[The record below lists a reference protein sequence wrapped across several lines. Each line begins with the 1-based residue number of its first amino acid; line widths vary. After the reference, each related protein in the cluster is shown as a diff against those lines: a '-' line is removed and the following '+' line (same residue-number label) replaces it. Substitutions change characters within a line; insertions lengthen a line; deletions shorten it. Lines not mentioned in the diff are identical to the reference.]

1 MSLYN
6 ILFGRNPHAS
16 LLLAVLGLRDND
28 VERLRDVSVSSDG
41 LQIEVYTR
49 TGGGNREDYP
59 NLAMRSAP
67 GWLGSVDDEFDCT
80 YCTDTFAVPAEWA
93 ADVAG
98 LSDVLTNGLRSEFGL
113 HLAKT
118 LRREPTEDD
127 LNTKAYQEE
136 RERLRATSHKMA
148 NGHTF
153 VPLTDAA
160 MEVALKLAEANGGAL
175 RSCWGILPIVLEI
188 KTNHIPFPNALD
200 PKVKTTLV
208 RAEIDYSF
216 KWEIDT
222 TYWQHCVE
230 RFSADFPVSMA
241 RIGEQVN
248 ASLARS
254 KGQ

>member
-1 MSLYN
+1 M
-6 ILFGRNPHAS
+6 LFGKNPHSS
-16 LLLAVLGLRDND
+16 LLLAVIGLREND
-28 VERLRDVSVSSDG
+28 VERLRDVSFTD
-41 LQIEVYTR
+41 QKIEVYTR

-59 NLAMRSAP
+59 NLAMRRAP
-67 GWLGSVDDEFDCT
+67 GWEGSVDDEFDCT

-200 PKVKTTLV
+200 PKVKTALI
-208 RAEIDYSF
+208 RAEIDYPHS
-216 KWEIDT
+216 WQIDT
-222 TYWQHCVE
+222 EYWAHCVE
-230 RFSADFPVSMA
+230 RFSADYPLTMA
-241 RIGEQVN
+241 KITEAVDCHLSRR
-248 ASLARS
+248 AAR
-254 KGQ
+254 